1 MRAWAVGGSVVL
13 AGAVNVAT
21 GMLTQNWSVAWGAC
35 AAVLLVIS
43 AALAIWHARSE
54 ETPPGPGSPPL
65 RQEVRGVKSGGSV
78 RVTMNG
84 NGKQVLRTAKAKGD
98 ITAEQNDQD
107 SSGRSL
113 RQRRPT
119 P

>member
-1 MRAWAVGGSVVL
+1 MNTMRAWAVGGSVVL

-35 AAVLLVIS
+35 AAVLLMIS

-54 ETPPGPGSPPL
+54 ETPSGPGSPPR

-78 RVTMNG
+78 RVTMK
-84 NGKQVLRTAKAKGD
+84 GKGVQILRTAKAKGD
-98 ITAEQNDQD
+98 ITAEQND
-107 SSGRSL
+107 
-113 RQRRPT
+113 
-119 P
+119 